1 MDHCLDDLNK
11 QNETPVATRPETVV
25 RVLRKAKQIKDT
37 DLGERKRERERERER
52 DGWISMPKTILNF
65 PFPESDED
73 IMIVRITSPPMHLL
87 PSFLSAILS
96 KLVFLKKKKKKI
108 YYVTL

>member
-37 DLGERKRERERERER
+37 DLGERKRERERER
-52 DGWISMPKTILNF
+52 DG
-65 PFPESDED
+65 
-73 IMIVRITSPPMHLL
+73 
-87 PSFLSAILS
+87 
-96 KLVFLKKKKKKI
+96 
-108 YYVTL
+108 

>member
-37 DLGERKRERERERER
+37 DLGERWLNINAENNIEFSFSRE
-52 DGWISMPKTILNF
+52 W
-65 PFPESDED
+65 
-73 IMIVRITSPPMHLL
+73 
-87 PSFLSAILS
+87 
-96 KLVFLKKKKKKI
+96 
-108 YYVTL
+108 